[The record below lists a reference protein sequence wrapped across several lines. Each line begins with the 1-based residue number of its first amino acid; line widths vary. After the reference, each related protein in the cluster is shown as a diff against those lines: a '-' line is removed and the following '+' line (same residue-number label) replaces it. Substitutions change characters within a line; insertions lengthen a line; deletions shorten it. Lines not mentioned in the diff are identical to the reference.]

1 MGEVDVAPGT
11 PLDVEVTFLGSA
23 RSRPAARGL
32 WVYGITAVKATGASR
47 FLTIRVTRGSAQ
59 R

>member
-1 MGEVDVAPGT
+1 VEEVDVAPGT

-23 RSRPAARGL
+23 
-32 WVYGITAVKATGASR
+32 SR

-59 R
+59 L